1 MKKLALTI
9 GIAALVAAGVGSAEA
24 QQDRREFR
32 RMNWS
37 ESLPEAVRTY
47 HGKRLSIVS
56 YRTASFSETGAH
68 PSPGSAQHVEAIR
81 AAARSNKWL
90 VGQLKAKKLTP
101 NDIEWVMRARNGSM
115 VFYVK

>member
-1 MKKLALTI
+1 MWKIGLMTI
-9 GIAALVAAGVGSAEA
+9 ISLLVVMDAIPLQA

-37 ESLPEAVRTY
+37 ESLPDAVRTY
-47 HGKRLSIVS
+47 HGKRISIVS
-56 YRTASFSETGAH
+56 YRTASFSETGSH

-90 VGQLKAKKLTP
+90 VGQLRAKRLTP
-101 NDIEWVMRARNGSM
+101 NDIEWVWRARNGNM
-115 VFYVK
+115 VFYVE

>member
-1 MKKLALTI
+1 MKKLAVII
-9 GIAALVAAGVGSAEA
+9 GIAALAATGVGSVQA

-37 ESLPEAVRTY
+37 ENLPEAVRTY
-47 HGKRLSIVS
+47 HGKRLSVVS

-68 PSPGSAQHVEAIR
+68 PSPGSAEHVQAIR

-101 NDIEWVMRARNGSM
+101 NDIEWVMRARNGNM